1 MDKVHLQR
9 THIDAI
15 LHKINGK
22 DKIDYEKD
30 PKPVWWPDWVPWAKN
45 EGVRAIGRAEGKG
58 KNYLKVIQ
66 LAYRHYGAQH
76 RHVPNEDELQNE
88 PTRPLDVAGSPP
100 NGVEHL
106 VNQPDIHQVEGSDL
120 GVPVGEHSTEHA
132 YEESGDFFES
142 EDENTSDS
150 LDKLFG
156 GVESALAGAV
166 AELPEYR
173 QQSGETMVADEE
185 QMVTSSDNT
194 IESDPLVVAELPEY
208 RQPMATSPDLTIE
221 SDLLMTSPNQTIDP
235 EPLVTGPDQT
245 IEQEPLSARPDQTT
259 EREPLVMRPEA
270 SGRHYV
276 DIMDERQNGRAGK
289 PVLRNRVTRRKENP
303 KKPYSSSK

>member
-1 MDKVHLQR
+1 MANILTPEEEQRIWRNFVLAAEKVKTKLPHGDFFTIYRPTGCSFQTIGSQVMMMASEPFVPQIISRACSASNVLEAPVDLETALAIDVKELVANTTSLDTVHLQR

-88 PTRPLDVAGSPP
+88 PTRPLEEAGSPP
-100 NGVEHL
+100 NGVEHI
-106 VNQPDIHQVEGSDL
+106 VVQPDIHQVEGSDL

-132 YEESGDFFES
+132 YEESGDFF
-142 EDENTSDS
+142 
-150 LDKLFG
+150 
-156 GVESALAGAV
+156 
-166 AELPEYR
+166 
-173 QQSGETMVADEE
+173 
-185 QMVTSSDNT
+185 
-194 IESDPLVVAELPEY
+194 
-208 RQPMATSPDLTIE
+208 
-221 SDLLMTSPNQTIDP
+221 
-235 EPLVTGPDQT
+235 
-245 IEQEPLSARPDQTT
+245 
-259 EREPLVMRPEA
+259 
-270 SGRHYV
+270 
-276 DIMDERQNGRAGK
+276 
-289 PVLRNRVTRRKENP
+289 
-303 KKPYSSSK
+303 